1 MAPSIFNIDAHTK
14 TYPRNC
20 NAMASIANNQTLMQ
34 IITRHC
40 EKHTIHK
47 VLPQMGKQV
56 VFEEHIY
63 VLLWKN
69 SALDMPPSIFNTHIH
84 IATHAHK

>member
-1 MAPSIFNIDAHTK
+1 
-14 TYPRNC
+14 
-20 NAMASIANNQTLMQ
+20 
-34 IITRHC
+34 
-40 EKHTIHK
+40 
-47 VLPQMGKQV
+47 MGKQV